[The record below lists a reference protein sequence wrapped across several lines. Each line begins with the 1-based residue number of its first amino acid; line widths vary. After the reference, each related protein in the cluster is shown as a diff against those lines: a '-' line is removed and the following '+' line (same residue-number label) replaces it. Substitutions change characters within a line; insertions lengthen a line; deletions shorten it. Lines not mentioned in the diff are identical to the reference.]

1 MSFKN
6 MLAFVAG
13 GLTFA
18 WLYSKGL
25 ESETKYPREGSTV
38 YEDDRIKVTKMSK
51 KKGSKYDIATIT
63 YKEQTVEETE
73 EA

>member
-6 MLAFVAG
+6 MLSFVAG

-25 ESETKYPREGSTV
+25 EDRTTYPREGSTV
-38 YEDDRIKVTKMSK
+38 YEDDRIKVIKMSK
-51 KKGSKYDIATIT
+51 KKGSEYDIATIT

>member
-1 MSFKN
+1 MKLRT

-18 WLYSKGL
+18 WLYTRGC
-25 ESETKYPREGSTV
+25 EMNTEHPREGSVV
-38 YEDDRIKVTKMSK
+38 YEDDRIKVIRMSTKPDKNM
-51 KKGSKYDIATIT
+51 DIATIT
-63 YKEQTVEETE
+63 YKKQTVKETE